1 MGRSGAMPDFTFGS
15 IIRLLGALGLALLGM
30 VANAPVLIVAASM
43 QLLYQSNAF
52 IRFAQPVLGVRFSIL
67 GPGGASGW
75 VIGAAAIGSFVG
87 SLLGGWLAD
96 SIGYNAINWMATI
109 SIGLA
114 VLLTFISLWPAER
127 KKRAEESAAASGA
140 AS

>member
-1 MGRSGAMPDFTFGS
+1 
-15 IIRLLGALGLALLGM
+15 
-30 VANAPVLIVAASM
+30 M
-43 QLLYQSNAF
+43 QLLYQGNAF

-96 SIGYNAINWMATI
+96 TIGYNAINWMATI
-109 SIGLA
+109 SVGLST
-114 VLLTFISLWPAER
+114 LLLFISIWPAER
-127 KKRAEESAAASGA
+127 RKRAELAAEGESS
-140 AS
+140 